1 MDHQPNQH
9 PPQFAPLKRGI
20 SQFNHDY
27 YAILGLPVN
36 VEPSG
41 IRQGYLSI
49 ARILH
54 PDVYGFDLPDKA
66 IRSQYLAKLV
76 NPAYDILMR
85 EQERN
90 AYQGIFKL
98 LARRLMQ
105 KSRNIEIHTAAACDL
120 MIYTNDGFYERSVAE
135 IAKVQYQDPAKILE
149 CTAQIS
155 ELNLVYILYKEG
167 YNYGKSN
174 VPPVLIPLVKPKS
187 SNLAGIQN
195 YYTKPDQK
203 NDQNKEQNKDQKP
216 DPKNDQKPDQKPI
229 PNPYFDYPSD
239 PSATSSLG
247 DQSDETVIQA
257 TNATSNVDQTV
268 NNAKAIA
275 AGLRKCEIYFSQKNW
290 KMALKEL
297 REILQ
302 IDPNNSRCLAMLGV
316 LYKNIDQP
324 QMARI
329 SLQQS
334 LQINPQE
341 PLAVKYIQYFS
352 NPIQPNP
359 SASKPEKSEIDPQ
372 VNANPTHNKPL
383 PPSPKRGW
391 LSNLLGWTPPDDK
404 K

>member
-1 MDHQPNQH
+1 MDYQPNQH
-9 PPQFAPLKRGI
+9 NPQFAPLKRGI
-20 SQFNHDY
+20 SQFNHDF
-27 YAILGLPVN
+27 YAILGLPLN
-36 VEPSG
+36 IQPNG

-76 NPAYDILMR
+76 NPAYDTLMR

-90 AYQGIFKL
+90 AYQGIFNL

-105 KSRNIEIHTAAACDL
+105 KSRNIEIHAAVACDL
-120 MIYTNDGFYERSVAE
+120 MIYPNDGFYERSVAA
-135 IAKVQYQDPAKILE
+135 IAKVQYQDPEKILE
-149 CTAQIS
+149 HTAQIS

-174 VPPVLIPLVKPKS
+174 IPPVLIPLVKPKS
-187 SNLAGIQN
+187 SNQAGIQN

-203 NDQNKEQNKDQKP
+203 SDQ
-216 DPKNDQKPDQKPI
+216 KNDQKLDQKAT
-229 PNPYFDYPSD
+229 PNPYFDYPSVA
-239 PSATSSLG
+239 PSLG
-247 DQSDETVIQA
+247 DQSDETVIQ
-257 TNATSNVDQTV
+257 TSSNVDQTV
-268 NNAKAIA
+268 NNANAIA
-275 AGLRKCEIYFSQKNW
+275 ARLRKCEIYFSQKNW
-290 KMALKEL
+290 KIALKEL

-329 SLQQS
+329 SLQRS

-341 PLAVKYIQYFS
+341 PLALKYIQDFP

-359 SASKPEKSEIDPQ
+359 SAKKTEKSASDPQ
-372 VNANPTHNKPL
+372 VNSTTTKNKPL
-383 PPSPKRGW
+383 PPPPKRGW
-391 LSNLLGWTPPDDK
+391 LSNLLGWSSPDDK

>member
-1 MDHQPNQH
+1 
-9 PPQFAPLKRGI
+9 
-20 SQFNHDY
+20 
-27 YAILGLPVN
+27 
-36 VEPSG
+36 
-41 IRQGYLSI
+41 
-49 ARILH
+49 
-54 PDVYGFDLPDKA
+54 
-66 IRSQYLAKLV
+66 
-76 NPAYDILMR
+76 MR

-90 AYQGIFKL
+90 AYQGIFNL

-105 KSRNIEIHTAAACDL
+105 KSRNIEIHAAVACDL
-120 MIYTNDGFYERSVAE
+120 MIYPNDAFYERSVAA
-135 IAKVQYQDPAKILE
+135 IAKVQYQDPEKILE
-149 CTAQIS
+149 HTAQIS

-174 VPPVLIPLVKPKS
+174 VPPVLVPLVKPKS

-203 NDQNKEQNKDQKP
+203 SDQKKDQKL
-216 DPKNDQKPDQKPI
+216 DQKAT
-229 PNPYFDYPSD
+229 PNPYFDYPSVA
-239 PSATSSLG
+239 PSLG
-247 DQSDETVIQA
+247 DQSDETVIQ
-257 TNATSNVDQTV
+257 TSSNVDQTV
-268 NNAKAIA
+268 NNANAIA
-275 AGLRKCEIYFSQKNW
+275 ARLRKCEIYFSQKNW
-290 KMALKEL
+290 KIALKEL
-297 REILQ
+297 RDILQ

-329 SLQQS
+329 SLQRS

-341 PLAVKYIQYFS
+341 PLALKYIQYFP

-359 SASKPEKSEIDPQ
+359 SASKPKKSEIDPQ
-372 VNANPTHNKPL
+372 VNANPTHNNPL

>member
-1 MDHQPNQH
+1 MDHQPNQQH
-9 PPQFAPLKRGI
+9 PKFAPIKRGI

-36 VEPSG
+36 VEASG
-41 IRQGYLSI
+41 IRQGYLNI

-54 PDVYGFDLPDKA
+54 PDIYGFDLPDKA

-76 NPAYDILMR
+76 NPAYDTLMR
-85 EQERN
+85 EQERK

-105 KSRNIEIHTAAACDL
+105 KSRNIEIHTAIACDL
-120 MIYTNDGFYERSVAE
+120 MIYPNDGFYERSVAA
-135 IAKVQYQDPAKILE
+135 ISKIQYHDPEKILE
-149 CTAQIS
+149 HTAQIS

-167 YNYGKSN
+167 YNYGKTN
-174 VPPVLIPLVKPKS
+174 IPPVLIPLVKPKS

-203 NDQNKEQNKDQKP
+203 I
-216 DPKNDQKPDQKPI
+216 DQKPDQKAA
-229 PNPYFDYPSD
+229 PNPYFDYPGVD
-239 PSATSSLG
+239 SSLG
-247 DQSDETVIQA
+247 DQSDQTVIQ
-257 TNATSNVDQTV
+257 TRSNVDQTV
-268 NNAKAIA
+268 NNANAIA
-275 AGLRKCEIYFSQKNW
+275 ARLRKCEIYLSQKNW
-290 KMALKEL
+290 KIALKEL

-302 IDPNNSRCLAMLGV
+302 LDPNNSRCLAMLGV

-329 SLQQS
+329 SLQRS

-341 PLAVKYIQYFS
+341 PLALKYIQDFP
-352 NPIQPNP
+352 NPIQPNQSAKKTEK
-359 SASKPEKSEIDPQ
+359 SASDSQTNSTTAK
-372 VNANPTHNKPL
+372 NKPL
-383 PPSPKRGW
+383 PPPPKRGW
-391 LSNLLGWTPPDDK
+391 ISNLLGWSPPDDK